1 MLTKGA
7 IGNLVNKY
15 RAVLKKC
22 GLLNIFGSLALAGA
36 LTVGAAGMAEAVPYD
51 QTGNFTAGTSY
62 DATSGG
68 ASDTVVVTKAD
79 GAITGTG
86 TVTIDAAK
94 GLEINGVSSAGKL
107 SVGDSQGITVN
118 NGLKLAAGN
127 TATTNDAT
135 LEINGNDAAVE
146 LMVPASELIGSATIT
161 GETGTSGNAAIDV
174 TKGTLGAYTAD
185 GKLAGMTISGPVAV
199 TVTAT
204 DGKLVAGALKL
215 SEEATLTNGND
226 VTIDGIGSDD
236 GAKMALMRIEKGST
250 YTGNLT
256 LNDAVTNPLLF
267 SLDVD
272 ASTLDGD
279 LTVANGNARL
289 AKATVTGDV
298 IATGGNLDVYIS
310 KEETDTTSLKSLTI
324 NGGNVEVHAGTL
336 DVTNAL
342 TLGDTRGSEFTL
354 ANGAKLTA
362 DSLASGESNNGGV
375 MWLKGEAE
383 IAAASELKS
392 GAIFVQQGATTF
404 TDKLTLS
411 GGENM
416 PGAALTVSQGG
427 TLTTSDVDLTKS
439 GSLEV
444 KQGGTLVLAQNKTI
458 TVGGSVP
465 GSSRTEADGSLS
477 LYGTDAFGAGKI
489 EGKVDVSTGML
500 AFNSAVDLTSLL
512 VDGTTSQD
520 GKIVISG
527 AGTVRAYQGLTHT
540 GASLALGDAGST
552 LQSGDLRLGTTDFT
566 MTKGTLM
573 STAGLT
579 VGDGTGTLTL
589 TQDSALNL
597 YQSATRTSKVAA
609 NKIDVAAGAMN
620 VQHGAWTVAD
630 VTVGSGGTLTV
641 GGTTDTTGQANLTVT
656 GAFDTK
662 TGGGSADIV
671 NGTLALDGTVATA
684 TDNLNI
690 GDLGQVVTDLN
701 TAYDVNGQSLAAGFG
716 TVKGSGLLTL
726 RNDTGTTEMSLADYK
741 TMTTALQGSNG
752 KGVGVSVD
760 NLTITGTEGATLDSS
775 PSGGTNVQGLGLADV
790 VASVSDPTVALDNS
804 RTDLKGLAV
813 AQGGTTI
820 TLGTTTAATLTL
832 KGDATNP
839 EFDLDAGGTADLVV
853 DNGSILNLGT
863 VAGDK
868 TYGDLDGS
876 VTLTTAG
883 DTLNV
888 VNGDFT
894 IWNGVAGVQGA
905 EGDIVVSN
913 GTLTTFKPVTDVDLR
928 VSDHGLL
935 WISAQDSSF
944 KDLDLNDGG
953 LKGSNMTV
961 TGEVAMSNGAISDA
975 MDLMLTQG
983 AQNASGS
990 ITAEGNITTTDAG
1003 ITEAPYS
1010 ELTLSAGGNINV
1022 GTGAIS
1028 ATSVTAG
1035 EAITAAAVTAT
1046 KVQAKTLT
1054 VSGNVNVTGGVLNTT
1069 GTETDTSSVG
1079 GNLKLSDAT
1088 AWVGD
1093 LSVGYYTEVTG
1104 GSFTGANVVVGGNV
1118 SFLDGARGSMKTLSL
1133 TGANTIYV
1141 GDDSDT
1147 VGGTTLTVGGLN
1159 LNGGSL
1165 LIDPA
1170 WGTASSNVAV
1180 GSFTDGNATPDL
1192 SINGNMGV
1200 GMNSMAAI
1208 GTTDTSWL
1216 AGQVNAATNGA
1227 GLTENGVDSALGVY
1241 TAQVLDGTAGTG
1253 HGIVVDGTK
1262 TSSGGTAFTFTPNQ
1276 LDFSGKSLL
1285 VVSADAALD
1294 PEGALSSNTA
1304 SGVVN
1309 LTDGAK
1315 LRIAGAK
1322 IGEQYTVLGTNL
1334 DGDIAYK
1341 DADGNAT
1348 TEADSTAWV
1357 GANLSTDSKL
1367 VHLEKSA
1374 TGEYEGALT
1383 SAASFMPKLDG
1394 ELVKVVNNMALAGDI
1409 GTAGEES
1416 ASKGVRF
1423 LNRAISPDYLN
1434 NDAAAAVTIESAAR
1448 MALAGAVPQMTMAAS
1463 NAAGN
1468 AVTQRTSL
1476 AQPGGNAIQSV
1487 ALDGSVQTGA
1497 SAGDAAGTGFA
1508 MWIMP
1513 LYQSSNGYGMKAG
1526 NFDMD
1531 FSGGL
1536 GGVAIGADYTFDNAI
1551 RAGITFNIGGGYAT
1565 GSGDLNETTNNM
1577 NFWGIGAY
1585 AGWTPGNFGLTADVN
1600 YTSTYN
1606 KLEQDL
1612 PASMQMGKL
1621 KSDVTA
1627 YAISAGLRGEYRF
1640 ETSVMDV
1647 TPHVGVRYMSLNTD
1661 EYDVKSG
1668 GTVLKGDAINQ
1679 SIWTF
1684 PVGVAFSKQIETG
1697 NGWHFKPSLDLAV
1710 IPAAGDID
1718 ARSDVRFTG
1727 TGTKAEL
1734 DTQTMDYVSY
1744 MGGLGLEFGNDTTTL
1759 GVNYNIQLG
1768 AKSTAHGVFG
1778 TFRYEF

>member
-36 LTVGAAGMAEAVPYD
+36 LTVGAAGMTGAVPYD
-51 QTGNFTAGTSY
+51 QMGNFTAGTSY
-62 DATSGG
+62 DSTSGG

-94 GLEINGVSSAGKL
+94 GLEINAVSGAGKL
-107 SVGDSQGITVN
+107 SVGDSQDMTVN
-118 NGLKLAAGN
+118 NGLKLAAGSVI
-127 TATTNDAT
+127 TTNDAT
-135 LEINGNDAAVE
+135 LEINGTDAAVNM
-146 LMVPASELIGSATIT
+146 MVPAGEMIGSATIT
-161 GETGTSGNAAIDV
+161 GSVAEGGAGLATINV
-174 TKGTLGAYTAD
+174 TKGTLGAYTTD

-215 SEEATLTNGND
+215 SEEATLTNAND

-289 AKATVTGDV
+289 AKASVTGDV

-512 VDGTTSQD
+512 VDGTSSQD

-527 AGTVRAYQGLTHT
+527 AGTVRAYQGLTFT
-540 GASLALGDAGST
+540 GDSLALGDAGST
-552 LQSGDLRLGTTDFT
+552 LQGGDLTLGTTDFT
-566 MTKGTLM
+566 MTKGTLE
-573 STAGLT
+573 SHGGVTIFDGYTPIDCTAGLT

-589 TQDSALNL
+589 TANSSLNL
-597 YQSATRTSKVAA
+597 TQVATRTSTVAA
-609 NKIDVAAGAMN
+609 GKIDVAAGTMN
-620 VQHGAWTVAD
+620 VQRGAWQMANL
-630 VTVGSGGTLTV
+630 TVGTNGTLTV
-641 GGTTDTTGQANLTVT
+641 GGTPATTGQADLTVT

-701 TAYDVNGQSLAAGFG
+701 TAYNVNRQSLADGFG

-741 TMTTALQGSNG
+741 TMTTALQGNNG
-752 KGVGVSVD
+752 KLVGIAVD
-760 NLTITGTEGATLDSS
+760 NLNITGIEGATLDSA
-775 PSGGTNVQGLGLADV
+775 PTSGQTNAAGLTGLEDV
-790 VASVSDPTVALDNS
+790 VASVSDPTVSLDGN
-804 RTDLKGLAV
+804 RTDLKGLSV
-813 AQGGTTI
+813 ADSGTVI
-820 TLGTTTAATLTL
+820 TVGTGTTTVLTL
-832 KGDATNP
+832 KGDATDR

-868 TYGDLDGS
+868 TYGDLSGDI
-876 VTLTTAG
+876 TLSSAS
-883 DTLNV
+883 DVLNV
-888 VNGDFT
+888 VNGDFST
-894 IWNGVAGVQGA
+894 GDITVGSPNAGTVNAIDAVLNAGVIGVVGTEVGTVNANNGILNADSIATKALTADNGTVRA
-905 EGDIVVSN
+905 EGDITVTNAMDGTTGSLTN
-913 GTLTTFKPVTDVDLR
+913 GTIHSATGDVTLT
-928 VSDHGLL
+928 
-935 WISAQDSSF
+935 A
-944 KDLDLNDGG
+944 
-953 LKGSNMTV
+953 
-961 TGEVAMSNGAISDA
+961 GAS
-975 MDLMLTQG
+975 
-983 AQNASGS
+983 NASGAIVADTGD
-990 ITAEGNITTTDAG
+990 ITASGKDITAAAD
-1003 ITEAPYS
+1003 ED
-1010 ELTLSAGGNINV
+1010 LTLSAEK
-1022 GTGAIS
+1022 GTI
-1028 ATSVTAG
+1028 
-1035 EAITAAAVTAT
+1035 AAQNVTAT
-1046 KVQAKTLT
+1046 DVRAKTLT
-1054 VSGNVNVTGGVLNTT
+1054 TSGAVTVTDGVLVATGESTDKSTIT
-1069 GTETDTSSVG
+1069 GTLGLTNSQTQ
-1079 GNLKLSDAT
+1079 
-1088 AWVGD
+1088 VGD
-1093 LSVGYYTEVTG
+1093 LDVTGAATIEG
-1104 GSFTGANVVVGGNV
+1104 GSFTGGDV
-1118 SFLDGARGSMKTLSL
+1118 TLSGGGEISN
-1133 TGANTIYV
+1133 GAQVSVDSLSGASGQVIAV
-1141 GDDSDT
+1141 GSTNDDKASSVT
-1147 VGGTTLTVGGLN
+1147 ANELA
-1159 LNGGSL
+1159 LNGGKL
-1165 LIDPA
+1165 VIDPD
-1170 WGTASSNVAV
+1170 WTADGPNHVAI
-1180 GSFTDGNATPDL
+1180 GGMAGANIDGG
-1192 SINGNMGV
+1192 IGV
-1200 GMNSMAAI
+1200 GQNSMLTI
-1208 GTTDTSWL
+1208 GTRDMSWL
-1216 AGQVNAATNGA
+1216 AGQV
-1227 GLTENGVDSALGVY
+1227 DALGGLNQNGI
-1241 TAQVLDGTAGTG
+1241 TAALGLKEAQVLGDSAGTG
-1253 HGIVVDGTK
+1253 YSLIVDGSKDNAALT
-1262 TSSGGTAFTFTPNQ
+1262 TDLSTANKA
-1276 LDFSGKSLL
+1276 DFAADSLL

-1294 PEGALSSNTA
+1294 PAGALSATTA
-1304 SGVVN
+1304 TATTVAAS
-1309 LTDGAK
+1309 AK
-1315 LRIAGAK
+1315 LRIAGAEV
-1322 IGEQYTVLGTNL
+1322 GETYTILGSNMN
-1334 DGDIAYK
+1334 D
-1341 DADGNAT
+1341 
-1348 TEADSTAWV
+1348 
-1357 GANLSTDSKL
+1357 ANLTITGDGWTNANFSTDSL
-1367 VHLEKSA
+1367 MVAGGAFDAA
-1374 TGEYEGALT
+1374 TGTIKT
-1383 SAASFMPKLDG
+1383 SLNSARNVLPSLDN
-1394 ELVKVVNNMALAGDI
+1394 ELADVLDAGYLNHEI
-1409 GTAGEES
+1409 GTADKYVN
-1416 ASKGVRF
+1416 ADAKGVRF
-1423 LNRAISPDYLN
+1423 LSRATSRDYIGG
-1434 NDAAAAVTIESAAR
+1434 DARQAAVTIESAAR
-1448 MALAGAVPQMTMAAS
+1448 MALAGAVPQMTMAAG

-1468 AVTQRTSL
+1468 AVTQRTGL
-1476 AQPGGNAIQSV
+1476 ARPGGNAIQSMGT
-1487 ALDGSVQTGA
+1487 DGSMQTGA
-1497 SAGDAAGTGFA
+1497 SAGDAAKTGFA

-1513 LYQSSNGYGMKAG
+1513 LYQSSNGFGMKAG

-1551 RAGITFNIGGGYAT
+1551 RAGITFNIGGGYAQ

-1744 MGGLGLEFGNDTTTL
+1744 MGQAGLEFGNDTTTL